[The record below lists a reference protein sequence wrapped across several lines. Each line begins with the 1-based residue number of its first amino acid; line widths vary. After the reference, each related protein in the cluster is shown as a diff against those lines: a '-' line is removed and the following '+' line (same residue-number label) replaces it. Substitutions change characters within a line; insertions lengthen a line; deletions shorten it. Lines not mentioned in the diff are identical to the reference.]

1 MRVGNINQG
10 NNNIANIYQ
19 QISILKPLF
28 SSILLVNPV
37 EKQIIQVTEYGINET
52 NESCCSICPLANDK
66 CGCICKD
73 TASTQEDR
81 CRFTYTKSEAFLV
94 ISKPITLR
102 YRSYI
107 MVLIMKLNPQ
117 FSFGAMSEVDA
128 IDNITKVSSN
138 LVIDPLTQ
146 IFNRKYLMDNI
157 GHMMD
162 EASSKNEYLNLACI
176 DIDNFKRFNDTYGH
190 DFGDRVLQKVA
201 ETMRKSI
208 SVINEAYPIRIG
220 GDEFIIVAVGID
232 KNRFKAVMNKLCLM
246 IEDSKLPYE
255 NEMVGIRISIGVSEM
270 ITDHINTYKELY
282 EKADEQLYKA
292 KEAGKGCVR

>member
-94 ISKPITLR
+94 ISKPVTLR

-270 ITDHINTYKELY
+270 ITDHTNTYKELY

>member
-94 ISKPITLR
+94 ISKPVTLR

-162 EASSKNEYLNLACI
+162 EASSRNEYLNLACI